1 MKKQQTLKP
10 TNSAHE
16 AKTMHALPDVLHQ
29 RIASE
34 RETANAKIQQIQQD
48 YRQRVQLII
57 DGFSASLDPNK
68 NYMLSNDLKH
78 LIEQ

>member
-1 MKKQQTLKP
+1 MKKQQTIDP
-10 TNSAHE
+10 TNGTHE
-16 AKTMHALPDVLHQ
+16 TKTMHALPDVLHQ

-34 RETANAKIQQIQQD
+34 REIANAKIQQIQQD

-57 DGFSASLDPNK
+57 DGYSASLDPNK
-68 NYMLSNDLKH
+68 NYTLSNDLKH